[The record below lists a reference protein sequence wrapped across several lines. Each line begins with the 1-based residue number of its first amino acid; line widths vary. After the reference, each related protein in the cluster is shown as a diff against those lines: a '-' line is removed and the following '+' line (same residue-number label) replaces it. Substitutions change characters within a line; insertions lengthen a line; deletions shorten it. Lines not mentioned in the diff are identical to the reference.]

1 MAAPLSERLNF
12 AETLPIV
19 RNPQETLEKFPGI
32 LHIESLFAEQL
43 ENSVRYERY
52 RTDETFE
59 DWINLL
65 GPDVRARTHPH
76 EAARHVHNLITT
88 QEAHGNPLGNTMK
101 TMLYVTPFPHDW
113 GELIVDGEGIGD
125 INYEKKTAEHE
136 KEERVVFQRVTD
148 LVPNPTERGF
158 FRATYDEVVS
168 DRLSPLGKL
177 FNIVERV
184 GYVET
189 AINAYLG
196 NRGQRIENWSGLSG
210 NVLALQIPALLKV
223 REHPYVNLFL
233 SQNEQILTHMY
244 TDIQKQPVQ
253 FDREGT
259 LSYIPDT
266 FTQSQTIWHNR

>member
-1 MAAPLSERLNF
+1 MAASPSERLNF
-12 AETLPIV
+12 ADTLPIV
-19 RNPQETLEKFPGI
+19 RNPQETLEKFPDI
-32 LHIESLFAEQL
+32 LYIEGLFSDQL
-43 ENSVRYERY
+43 ENGIRYDRY
-52 RTDETFE
+52 RTNETTE
-59 DWINLL
+59 EWIELL

-113 GELIVDGEGIGD
+113 GELIVEGEGIGD

-136 KEERVVFQRVTD
+136 RQERAVFQRITD
-148 LVPNPTERGF
+148 LVPSATERGF

-168 DRLSPLGKL
+168 DRVSPLGKL

-210 NVLALQIPALLKV
+210 NVLALQIPALLNV
-223 REHPYVNLFL
+223 REHPYVDLFL
-233 SQNEQILTHMY
+233 AENETIINHMY
-244 TDIQKQPVQ
+244 GDIQSQPVQ

-259 LSYIPDT
+259 LSYIPDILM
-266 FTQSQTIWHNR
+266 QSQTMWNNR